1 MTQADVR
8 VNIGL
13 PRAVTCRV
21 RIENREAPIEVR
33 ARRQVIM
40 ELTGKELS
48 PISWPVLVVEEKE
61 KSRWTATRK
70 KEALT
75 DYMFF
80 IIGEAVSET
89 TSMEDFT
96 EYLVRYYE
104 DYGLMFNELEISVH
118 EIRSRLRNLFL
129 LIPNYRYTTKE
140 KLADSA
146 FIAKLETAIYKP
158 YLYAQEH
165 YPEYEGSFVIYQIA
179 YIEESNEFLYF
190 PRPTKKGEKGFKLP
204 NKKEGPEKQEGIVTK
219 KAMLDWCQKVILIN
233 LNHMLN
239 KNVEYVT
246 RFDKKENKLI
256 LTMRPV
262 DLYTACI
269 LNFIQRD
276 LPLYKKTAEDV
287 MRTRESWARKDRRDV
302 MAGYRTW
309 YNRQKITREE
319 YKELESYSKKLLPQ
333 NINDKAYNKDEL
345 KEILTLHLEKIS
357 ENKKKSY
364 RKKKP
369 ATS

>member
-1 MTQADVR
+1 VTQAGVR

-33 ARRQVIM
+33 ARRHVIM
-40 ELTGKELS
+40 ELTGKELP

-61 KSRWTATRK
+61 NAKWTAARK
-70 KEALT
+70 AEALT
-75 DYMFF
+75 DYMLFL
-80 IIGEAVSET
+80 IVQAASET

-96 EYLVRYYE
+96 KYFVKYYE
-104 DYGLMFNELEISVH
+104 DYGLMFEESEISVH

-129 LIPNYRYTTKE
+129 LISNYRFTTKE
-140 KLADSA
+140 KLADPA
-146 FIAKLETAIYKP
+146 YFAKLETAIYKP
-158 YLYAQEH
+158 YLDAQKH
-165 YPEYEGSFVIYQIA
+165 YPEHEGSFVIYQMA
-179 YIEESNEFLYF
+179 YIKESGKFHYF
-190 PRPTKKGEKGFKLP
+190 PRPAKKGEKGFNLP
-204 NKKEGPEKQEGIVTK
+204 NKKKGPEKQKGIITK
-219 KAMLDWCQKVILIN
+219 EAILDWCQKVILTN

-256 LTMRPV
+256 LTMKPV

-333 NINDKAYNKDEL
+333 NINDRDYNKDEL
-345 KEILTLHLEKIS
+345 KESLTLHLEKIR
-357 ENKKKSY
+357 ENKKKSH